1 MNMKKSLIA
10 MAVAGVIAAPM
21 AAQAGG
27 YGRIV
32 VAVTAPNEDADGQN
46 ADDLSVEDGS
56 SYVGIKGE
64 EDLGNGLNAIY
75 DYQFDVFGDTGTLN
89 AVGTRQSYVGLSG
102 DFGTVKLGKSTEAY
116 YEHVGVITD
125 WGWLYA
131 TAPAYYN
138 LGFSNATTNNF
149 VTLFQ
154 GDMVNY
160 SNSTGPLS
168 FTAGAVADG
177 SAGADNN
184 EESIDKLYLGGTF
197 DFGNG
202 TVGIA
207 HQSESNTAGP
217 EPSAFGLSGTFSMGD
232 LGFRGAYY
240 ALDNDVSGGNDPT
253 GFDLMAHSSF
263 GGGLSGHVGFS
274 AIDADRASGAGDTT
288 FLWGFINKA
297 LSDRTSVYAEF
308 QSASVDGGNAADT
321 DPTHLSAGVAHYF

>member
-32 VAVTAPNEDADGQN
+32 VGVTAPNEDARGNN
-46 ADDLSVEDGS
+46 ADDITVEDGS
-56 SYVGIKGE
+56 SYVGIRGE
-64 EDLGNGLNAIY
+64 EDLGNGLTAIY
-75 DYQFDVFGDTGTLN
+75 DYQFDVFGDTGTFN
-89 AVGTRQSYVGLSG
+89 ATGTRQSHVGLSG
-102 DFGTVKLGKSTEAY
+102 DFGTVKLGKSTEAF

-138 LGFSNATTNNF
+138 LGFSNAQTGGF
-149 VTLFQ
+149 AQLFQ

-168 FTAGAVADG
+168 FTAGGVAVGQTGED
-177 SAGADNN
+177 
-184 EESIDKLYLGGTF
+184 IDKLYLGGTF

-202 TVGIA
+202 TVGVA
-207 HQSESNTAGP
+207 HQSESNTTGP

-232 LGFRGAYY
+232 IGFRGGYY
-240 ALDNDVSGGNDPT
+240 TLDNDSNTAGDPS
-253 GFDLMAHSSF
+253 GFDLMVHSSF
-263 GGGLSGHVGFS
+263 GDGLSGHAGFS
-274 AIDADRASGAGDTT
+274 SIDADTASGAGDTT

-297 LSDRTSVYAEF
+297 LSDRTSTYAEF
-308 QSASVDGGNAADT
+308 QSASVDGGNAADS
-321 DPTHLSAGVAHYF
+321 DPLLMSVGVAHYF